1 MTIKK
6 LGSNLK
12 KTKSNSY
19 FENVVENFK
28 TEEEKRKNK
37 IVTRAKPNIFWY
49 TRFSLMETVS
59 RGIKHYR
66 GSWILDAEQRTRGE

>member
-49 TRFSLMETVS
+49 TRCSLMETVS

>member
-28 TEEEKRKNK
+28 TEEEKRKYN
-37 IVTRAKPNIFWY
+37 
-49 TRFSLMETVS
+49 L
-59 RGIKHYR
+59 IKR
-66 GSWILDAEQRTRGE
+66 IIKKNLTIKK

>member
-28 TEEEKRKNK
+28 TEEQKGKNK

-49 TRFSLMETVS
+49 TRCSLMETVS

-66 GSWILDAEQRTRGE
+66 GSWILDAEQRTRSE